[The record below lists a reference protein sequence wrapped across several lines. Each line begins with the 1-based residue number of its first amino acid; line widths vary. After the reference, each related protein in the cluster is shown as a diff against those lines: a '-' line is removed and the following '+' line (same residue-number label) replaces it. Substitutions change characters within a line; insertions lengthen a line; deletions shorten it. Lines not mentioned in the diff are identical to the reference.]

1 MNDEIKKLIKRKNW
15 IFQCQRNSDNLDY
28 TTLNSI
34 TQDIRNVVNSSKLKY
49 YELLALSHMSL
60 KNHQKSIG
68 KY

>member
-34 TQDIRNVVNSSKLKY
+34 TQDMRNVVNSSKLKY
-49 YELLALSHMSL
+49 YELLAL
-60 KNHQKSIG
+60 
-68 KY
+68 